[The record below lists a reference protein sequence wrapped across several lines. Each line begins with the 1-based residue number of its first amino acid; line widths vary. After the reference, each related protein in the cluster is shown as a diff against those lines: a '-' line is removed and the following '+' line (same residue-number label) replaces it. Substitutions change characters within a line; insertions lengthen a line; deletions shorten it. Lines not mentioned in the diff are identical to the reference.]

1 MEVERISISKL
12 VKKEDFFRW
21 KKGKFCD
28 INFDYYTECSLLAKM
43 SLSNKN
49 SFFDTN
55 NDIDDDAFLNHPR
68 AGSSGFM
75 LPQSSNQGGINQ
87 FQPVQQSR
95 QEASASGIMSPDEK
109 HRQLMLLQKEIEART
124 VDSSNRSLGLLYESE
139 KVGAAT
145 GEELHR
151 QKEQLLRTEGRLDE
165 INSTLKQS
173 ERHLNGIKSVFGG
186 IKNYLFAKN
195 SGLPP
200 PSPQQAIATTSS
212 QNQIPHSNSDA
223 SIGSSSS
230 RKQFYSQ
237 AENDRLDTIRE
248 QNHPALRSRGLVEE
262 DSAKT
267 MASVDEVLDRN
278 LDEMAMGLSRLK
290 GLALDLNAELDEH
303 DDILIRLDDKASRT
317 GIKVEKQNKDM
328 SKILKK

>member
-1 MEVERISISKL
+1 
-12 VKKEDFFRW
+12 
-21 KKGKFCD
+21 
-28 INFDYYTECSLLAKM
+28 M

-75 LPQSSNQGGINQ
+75 LPQSNNQGGINQ

-95 QEASASGIMSPDEK
+95 QEASTSSADEK
-109 HRQLMLLQKEIEART
+109 HRQLLLLQKEIEART
-124 VDSSNRSLGLLYESE
+124 LDSSNRSLGLLYESE

-200 PSPQQAIATTSS
+200 PSTQQAIQATTSS

-267 MASVDEVLDRN
+267 LASVDEVLDRN

>member
-1 MEVERISISKL
+1 
-12 VKKEDFFRW
+12 
-21 KKGKFCD
+21 
-28 INFDYYTECSLLAKM
+28 M

-87 FQPVQQSR
+87 FQPAQQSR

-109 HRQLMLLQKEIEART
+109 HRQLLLLQKEIEART
-124 VDSSNRSLGLLYESE
+124 LDSSNRSLGLLYESE

-200 PSPQQAIATTSS
+200 PSPQQAIQATTSS

-237 AENDRLDTIRE
+237 AENDRLDTIRY
-248 QNHPALRSRGLVEE
+248 HSYI
-262 DSAKT
+262 T
-267 MASVDEVLDRN
+267 
-278 LDEMAMGLSRLK
+278 
-290 GLALDLNAELDEH
+290 
-303 DDILIRLDDKASRT
+303 
-317 GIKVEKQNKDM
+317 
-328 SKILKK
+328 

>member
-1 MEVERISISKL
+1 MIT
-12 VKKEDFFRW
+12 
-21 KKGKFCD
+21 
-28 INFDYYTECSLLAKM
+28 YYTKCSLLAKM

-95 QEASASGIMSPDEK
+95 QEASTSSADEK
-109 HRQLMLLQKEIEART
+109 HRQLLLLQKEIEART
-124 VDSSNRSLGLLYESE
+124 LDSSNRSLGLLYESE

-200 PSPQQAIATTSS
+200 PSPQQAIQATTSS

-237 AENDRLDTIRE
+237 AENDRLDTIRY
-248 QNHPALRSRGLVEE
+248 HSYI
-262 DSAKT
+262 T
-267 MASVDEVLDRN
+267 
-278 LDEMAMGLSRLK
+278 
-290 GLALDLNAELDEH
+290 
-303 DDILIRLDDKASRT
+303 
-317 GIKVEKQNKDM
+317 
-328 SKILKK
+328 

>member
-1 MEVERISISKL
+1 
-12 VKKEDFFRW
+12 
-21 KKGKFCD
+21 
-28 INFDYYTECSLLAKM
+28 M

-49 SFFDTN
+49 SFFDQGN
-55 NDIDDDAFLNHPR
+55 EIDDDTFLNHPR

-75 LPQSSNQGGINQ
+75 LPQNSQRGVST
-87 FQPVQQSR
+87 
-95 QEASASGIMSPDEK
+95 SGVMSPEEQ
-109 HRQLMLLQKEIEART
+109 HRQLMLKKREIEQRT

-151 QKEQLLRTEGRLDE
+151 QKEQLLRTEGRLDD

-200 PSPQQAIATTSS
+200 PSPQQATNS
-212 QNQIPHSNSDA
+212 QTIPHSSSDV

-230 RKQFYSQ
+230 RKPFYQ
-237 AENDRLDTIRE
+237 PENDRLDTIRE
-248 QNHPALRSRGLVEE
+248 QNHPALKSRGLVE
-262 DSAKT
+262 DSDKT
-267 MASVDEVLDRN
+267 NSVDDVLDRN

-317 GIKVEKQNKDM
+317 GVKVDKQNKDM

>member
-1 MEVERISISKL
+1 
-12 VKKEDFFRW
+12 
-21 KKGKFCD
+21 
-28 INFDYYTECSLLAKM
+28 
-43 SLSNKN
+43 
-49 SFFDTN
+49 
-55 NDIDDDAFLNHPR
+55 
-68 AGSSGFM
+68 
-75 LPQSSNQGGINQ
+75 
-87 FQPVQQSR
+87 
-95 QEASASGIMSPDEK
+95 MSPEER
-109 HRQLMLLQKEIEART
+109 HQQLLLKKKEIEAKT
-124 VDSSNRSLGLLYESE
+124 LDSSNRSLSLLYESE

-145 GEELHR
+145 GEELQR
-151 QKEQLLRTEGRLDE
+151 QKEQLLRTEGRLDD

-195 SGLPP
+195 SGLPAP
-200 PSPQQAIATTSS
+200 PSASTPQQGSTS
-212 QNQIPHSNSDA
+212 QKIPHSNSDV

-230 RKQFYSQ
+230 RKPFYQ
-237 AENDRLDTIRE
+237 PENDRLDTIRK
-248 QNHPALRSRGLVEE
+248 QNHPALKSRGLVE
-262 DSAKT
+262 DLDKNS
-267 MASVDEVLDRN
+267 SVDEVLDRN

>member
-1 MEVERISISKL
+1 MYSYTYFLIVRSQDLSLHHYIVIIKYCYYKVQL
-12 VKKEDFFRW
+12 TNPVKILRFP
-21 KKGKFCD
+21 G
-28 INFDYYTECSLLAKM
+28 
-43 SLSNKN
+43 
-49 SFFDTN
+49 
-55 NDIDDDAFLNHPR
+55 
-68 AGSSGFM
+68 
-75 LPQSSNQGGINQ
+75 NQG
-87 FQPVQQSR
+87 
-95 QEASASGIMSPDEK
+95 ASASAPSGIMSPDEK
-109 HRQLMLLQKEIEART
+109 HRQLLLLQKEIEART

-200 PSPQQAIATTSS
+200 PSPQQAIQATTSS
-212 QNQIPHSNSDA
+212 QNQIPNSNSDA

-237 AENDRLDTIRE
+237 AENDRLDTIRY
-248 QNHPALRSRGLVEE
+248 HSYI
-262 DSAKT
+262 T
-267 MASVDEVLDRN
+267 
-278 LDEMAMGLSRLK
+278 
-290 GLALDLNAELDEH
+290 
-303 DDILIRLDDKASRT
+303 
-317 GIKVEKQNKDM
+317 
-328 SKILKK
+328 

>member
-1 MEVERISISKL
+1 
-12 VKKEDFFRW
+12 
-21 KKGKFCD
+21 
-28 INFDYYTECSLLAKM
+28 M

-49 SFFDTN
+49 SF
-55 NDIDDDAFLNHPR
+55 IDDDAFLNHPR

-109 HRQLMLLQKEIEART
+109 HRQLLLLQKDIEART
-124 VDSSNRSLGLLYESE
+124 IDSSNRSLGLLYESE

-200 PSPQQAIATTSS
+200 PSPQQAIQATTSS

-267 MASVDEVLDRN
+267 LASVDEVLDRN